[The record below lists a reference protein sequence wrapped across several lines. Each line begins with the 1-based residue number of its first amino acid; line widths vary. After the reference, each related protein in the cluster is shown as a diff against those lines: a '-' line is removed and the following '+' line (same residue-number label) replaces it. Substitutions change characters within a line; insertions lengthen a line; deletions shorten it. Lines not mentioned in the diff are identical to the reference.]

1 MGLFSFV
8 TDAGGKLGGAV
19 YDMLHDDEDWNKP
32 TTVSPERQNELRK
45 LNIEKALRAELGES
59 ASDVSVAVNGES
71 VVLNGSIGDQE
82 GFEKAVLI
90 AGNQHGIGAVESDV
104 AVEKSTEESTFYTV
118 KSGDTLGKIAAELYQ
133 NAGKYTVIFEAN
145 KPMLTDPNKIY
156 PGQVLRIP
164 SLTA

>member
-90 AGNQHGIGAVESDV
+90 AG
-104 AVEKSTEESTFYTV
+104 YTV